1 MEWGKWRFTQKKC
14 AESHGPYCQ
23 AMKAGNFVFSTQVGL
38 DKAGNMVS
46 DDAYEQTVQILKN
59 FEVLLQ
65 EVGGTLDSIVK
76 CTVYL
81 SDWNDFDKMN
91 KAYKEMMKKPF
102 PARCTVKIAAMVEE
116 AKVEMEII
124 AYID

>member
-1 MEWGKWRFTQKKC
+1 MGKREIYTDKC

-38 DKAGNMVS
+38 DEKGDMVS
-46 DDAYEQTVQILKN
+46 DDAYGQTIQILNN
-59 FEVLLQ
+59 FDILLQ
-65 EVGGTLDSIVK
+65 EAGGSLDNIVK
-76 CTVYL
+76 CTIYL

-91 KAYKEMMKKPF
+91 TAYKELMKKPY